1 MKLGIVTDSTCD
13 LPNDLIERHALEV
26 VPSILIL
33 DGKEYADGVGL
44 SREDFYTRLASLHPY
59 PTTASPSIGDFASRY
74 DFLFSRG
81 CDHILSLH
89 AAGTLTA
96 IVNVARQA
104 AVDFPNKITIVDSGS
119 LSLGLGF
126 QVLAAAESAELGLQ
140 AALDAIESTRKR
152 LSVFAALDTMENL
165 KRSGR
170 VPGVV
175 AQLGGLLSIKPV
187 VEIKDGHVKPIG
199 ATRTTKQSM
208 ENLKRSGRVPGVVAQ
223 LGGLLSIKPVV
234 EIKDGHVKP
243 IGATRTTKQSNER
256 MLNLLLE
263 MGEMERLAILHTN
276 APARAKQLLDV
287 AMNRQSNFVPRDVL
301 FVNVTA
307 VIGTH
312 LGANGLGFAAVGK

>member
-1 MKLGIVTDSTCD
+1 MKLGIVTDSTSD
-13 LPNDLIERHALEV
+13 LPNNLIEQHALEV

-33 DGKEYADGVGL
+33 DGKEYADGFGL

-59 PTTASPSIGDFASRY
+59 PTTAAPSIGDFASRY
-74 DFLFSRG
+74 DFLLSRG

-104 AVDFPNKITIVDSGS
+104 AIDFPNKITIVDSGS

-199 ATRTTKQSM
+199 ATRTTKQS
-208 ENLKRSGRVPGVVAQ
+208 
-223 LGGLLSIKPVV
+223 
-234 EIKDGHVKP
+234 D
-243 IGATRTTKQSNER
+243 ER

-263 MGEMERLAILHTN
+263 MGDMERLAILHTN
-276 APARAKQLLDV
+276 APTRAKELLNG
-287 AMNRQSNFVPRDVL
+287 AMNRQPNFVPRDIL

-312 LGANGLGFAAVGK
+312 LGANGLGFAAVKTDDGR